1 MELIKMH
8 HLEPASGIE
17 VLKRLLKKGFIAEFD
32 DVEDKRAK
40 RIRITEKGKKELQR
54 IMPKMKEVFQLMT
67 AELSLN
73 EKLHAVGFLKQ
84 MNDFH
89 ASISSNT

>member
-1 MELIKMH
+1 MVLAYLAATPGLAADVAKIGVVEFQRLFENSDAGKEIK
-8 HLEPASGIE
+8 
-17 VLKRLLKKGFIAEFD
+17 AE
-32 DVEDKRAK
+32 
-40 RIRITEKGKKELQR
+40 ITEKGKKELQR
-54 IMPKMKEVFQLMT
+54 ILPKMTEVFRLMT

-89 ASISSNT
+89 TG